1 MRCGIIEKDSV
12 CVFMMLAE
20 ALAMVA
26 YHYDHGIFVTP
37 QLLQVRQKI
46 CECRIRIRDF
56 AIVKMIFI
64 GLRVGRR
71 RLIGIMWVVEVK
83 PDEMRAGRIRVH
95 PFFCALEDV
104 HASPLEPSQAS
115 FSQW

>member
-12 CVFMMLAE
+12 CVFMMPAE

-37 QLLQVRQKI
+37 PLLQVRQKI

-56 AIVKMIFI
+56 AVVKTIII

-71 RLIGIMWVVEVK
+71 RIIGIMWVVEVT
-83 PDEMRAGRIRVH
+83 PDETRLGHSRVN
-95 PFFCALEDV
+95 PFY
-104 HASPLEPSQAS
+104 
-115 FSQW
+115 